1 MDFKISCMNKYI
13 HTELSR
19 LFYSP
24 LWSTE
29 RLGWPLQHCF
39 PGGQQRH
46 CLIKAGERSFTGDHA
61 AAGSEYGLSPCGF
74 CRLVALPRKI
84 TSSHSC
90 GLVAFRVF
98 FILTLCFEHDL
109 LQLQNQQSCE
119 VGPQA
124 RGESSKLLP
133 SVKQNK
139 TKKPHWSRS
148 YWQSLLRMHC
158 FLASCGLCNIA
169 PGSPARWCDH

>member
-39 PGGQQRH
+39 PDGQQRH
-46 CLIKAGERSFTGDHA
+46 CLIRAGEKSFHRRPCNGRLWVA
-61 AAGSEYGLSPCGF
+61 VSVWILLASSPSTENHEQPQLWACG
-74 CRLVALPRKI
+74 I
-84 TSSHSC
+84 Q
-90 GLVAFRVF
+90 VF

-109 LQLQNQQSCE
+109 LQLQNRQSCE

-139 TKKPHWSRS
+139 TKKILTDQDPIDNHYSE
-148 YWQSLLRMHC
+148 C
-158 FLASCGLCNIA
+158 IASCGLCNIA